1 MDEARSQMCVQTLS
15 GSPSPFR
22 RSIIA
27 STALAFVGFMALSL
41 AAPARADWQSDL
53 RDQLLHEQNCE
64 VLFLSDI
71 EERVVE
77 GQPVVF
83 VRAHCADQRAF
94 DASRTGGAARFKLQA
109 CDKNV
114 KAC

>member
-1 MDEARSQMCVQTLS
+1 MRLRTLC
-15 GSPSPFR
+15 GSPSAFH

-27 STALAFVGFMALSL
+27 GTLFALVGFAALSL
-41 AAPARADWQSDL
+41 ATPTRADWQSDL
-53 RDQLLHEQNCE
+53 HDQLLHEQNCE
-64 VLFLSDI
+64 VLFLSDL

-94 DASRTGGAARFKLQA
+94 DASRTGGAAHFKLQA

>member
-1 MDEARSQMCVQTLS
+1 MCLRSPCRSPS
-15 GSPSPFR
+15 GSCC
-22 RSIIA
+22 SIIA
-27 STALAFVGFMALSL
+27 GMLVALVGL
-41 AAPARADWQSDL
+41 AALPLATPTRADWQSDL
-53 RDQLLHEQNCE
+53 REQLLQEQNCE

-77 GQPVVF
+77 GQTIVF

-94 DASRTGGAARFKLQA
+94 DASRTTGAARFKLQA

>member
-1 MDEARSQMCVQTLS
+1 MCLRSLC
-15 GSPSPFR
+15 GSPSALR
-22 RSIIA
+22 CSIIA
-27 STALAFVGFMALSL
+27 GTVLALVGFMALSL
-41 AAPARADWQSDL
+41 ATPTRADWQSDL
-53 RDQLLHEQNCE
+53 REQLLHEQNCE
-64 VLFLSDI
+64 VLFLSDL

-77 GQPVVF
+77 GQTVIF

-94 DASRTGGAARFKLQA
+94 DASRTDGAARFKLQA

>member
-1 MDEARSQMCVQTLS
+1 MRLRSLCGL
-15 GSPSPFR
+15 PSAFR

-27 STALAFVGFMALSL
+27 GTLLALVGL
-41 AAPARADWQSDL
+41 AALPLATPTRADWQSDL
-53 RDQLLHEQNCE
+53 REQLLQEQNCE
-64 VLFLSDI
+64 VLFLSDL

-77 GQPVVF
+77 GQTIVF

-94 DASRTGGAARFKLQA
+94 DASRTTGAARFKLQA